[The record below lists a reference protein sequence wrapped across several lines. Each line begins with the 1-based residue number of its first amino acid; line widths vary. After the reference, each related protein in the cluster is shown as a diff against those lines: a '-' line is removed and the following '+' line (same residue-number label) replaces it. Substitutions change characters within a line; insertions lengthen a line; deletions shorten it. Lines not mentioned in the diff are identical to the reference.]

1 MIGLIGFWSHA
12 LAAVLYGAVALWRLR
27 RWNQDPSD
35 RRLTAALAMTSAW
48 AIFTAFLGPYS
59 TASGIALSGRNIAFL
74 AFMYSLLR
82 KAGDDDRQDAI
93 KVVYVMIAGVIG
105 LQLTIGGVAPE
116 FVHKHVIYDAL
127 QSAGQVIGLAVAA
140 GSLVLVHNLYGQ
152 AAPDSRSNIRLPM
165 IALAAMW
172 VYDLHLYTVAYLT
185 RAPVNDLL
193 AMQGAI
199 LAMLVPLFAL
209 ASRRSGQWRVQ
220 LSRAATFQSISL
232 FAILIYL
239 ILMMSAT
246 RVLELVGGHWVR
258 VGQIGI
264 IFVMTVAALV
274 LLPSGRMR
282 ALARVMLAKHLFE
295 HRYDYRE
302 EWLRFTRTIGSAGA
316 DEDQAPLGDRI
327 IKAIADIAQAP
338 GGLLFV
344 ADDYGRLALSASWNW
359 RGPLPE
365 PGGDA
370 SAFIHFLEARS
381 FILDFG
387 TVRDGTV
394 HLNGDNVGLPDWLAG
409 LDGWA
414 GIPLLHS
421 EKLLGL
427 VIVAH
432 PPVRRPLD
440 WEDFDLFR
448 TAGVQ
453 AATCLADARGQEA
466 LANAQRF
473 DEFNRRF
480 AFIIHD
486 VKNLVSQLSL
496 IIRNAERH
504 ADKPEFREDMIATL
518 HSSVRKMNDLLAR
531 LGRGSS
537 NVETEP
543 VRTMS
548 VAQSVAAVAE
558 IKRRVHPVDVT
569 GEPGLAALADPA
581 RLEQAMM
588 HLVQNAIDAGP
599 ADAPVRIHYEARGGE
614 AAIDI
619 VDTGCGM
626 SADFVRTRLFQP
638 FASTKETGFGVGAYE
653 ARALIAAMGGRIEVE
668 SREGAGTR
676 FTLLLPRGEKDSAPN
691 RQRPQQKDAA

>member
-1 MIGLIGFWSHA
+1 MINLIGFWSHA
-12 LAAVLYGAVALWRLR
+12 LAAVLYAVLALWRLR
-27 RWNQDPSD
+27 RWNNDPSD

-59 TASGIALSGRNIAFL
+59 TASGIAASGRNIAFL
-74 AFMYSLLR
+74 AFMYSLSS
-82 KAGDDDRQDAI
+82 KASAGDRQPTVRVLY
-93 KVVYVMIAGVIG
+93 VVIAAVIG
-105 LQLTIGGVAPE
+105 LQLTIAGVAPE
-116 FVHKHVIYDAL
+116 FVHAPLIYNAL
-127 QSAGQVIGLAVAA
+127 QSAGQMIGLTIAA
-140 GSLVLVHNLYGQ
+140 GSLILVHNLYGQ

-172 VYDLHLYTVAYLT
+172 AYDLHLDTVAYLT

-199 LAMLVPLFAL
+199 LSMLLPLFAL

-232 FAILIYL
+232 LAILVYL

-258 VGQIGI
+258 VGQVGI
-264 IFVMTVAALV
+264 IFAMTVAALV

-282 ALARVMLAKHLFE
+282 ALARVLLAKHLFE

-302 EWLRFTRTIGSAGA
+302 EWLRFTRTIGSGG
-316 DEDQAPLGDRI
+316 EGQAPLGERV
-327 IKAIADIAQAP
+327 IKAMADIAEAP

-344 ADDYGRLALSASWNW
+344 AEEDGRLALTASFNW
-359 RGPLPE
+359 RGPSPE
-365 PGGDA
+365 AGGDA
-370 SAFIHFLEARS
+370 SAFMRFLEART
-381 FILDFG
+381 FVLDFG
-387 TVRDGTV
+387 SVRDGAIRFHGESV
-394 HLNGDNVGLPDWLAG
+394 ALPSWLAG
-409 LDGWA
+409 LEGWA
-414 GIPLLHS
+414 GIPLLHN

-427 VIVAH
+427 VVVAH

-453 AATCLADARGQEA
+453 AATCLAEARGQEA

-518 HSSVRKMNDLLAR
+518 HSSVKKMNDLLAR

-537 NVETEP
+537 NVEAEP

-548 VAQSVAAVAE
+548 VAQAVASVAE
-558 IKRRVHPVDVT
+558 IKRRVHPVEVT
-569 GEPGLAALADPA
+569 GEAGLAALADPA

-588 HLVQNAIDAGP
+588 HLVQNAIDASP
-599 ADAPVRIHYEARGGE
+599 AEAPIRIHYEARGGE
-614 AAIDI
+614 AAIEI
-619 VDTGCGM
+619 VDSGCGM

-638 FASTKETGFGVGAYE
+638 FASTKEMGFGVGAYE
-653 ARALIAAMGGRIEVE
+653 ARTLVAAMGGRIEVE

-676 FTLLLPRGEKDSAPN
+676 FTLLLQRGERDSAPTE
-691 RQRPQQKDAA
+691 RRDAA

>member
-12 LAAVLYGAVALWRLR
+12 LAAILYGLLALWRLK

-59 TASGIALSGRNIAFL
+59 AESGIAVSGRNVAFL
-74 AFMYSLLR
+74 AFMYSLSR
-82 KAGDDDRQDAI
+82 QAGDDERQRSI
-93 KVVYVMIAGVIG
+93 RIVYTAVAAVIG

-116 FVHKHVIYDAL
+116 FVHVPRLYDAL
-127 QSAGQVIGLAVAA
+127 ESASQMIGLTVAA
-140 GSLVLVHNLYGQ
+140 GALVLVHNLYGQ
-152 AAPDSRSNIRLPM
+152 AAPDSRSSLRLPM
-165 IALAAMW
+165 LALAAMW
-172 VYDLHLYTVAYLT
+172 AYDLHLHTVAYLT
-185 RAPVNDLL
+185 RASVDDLM
-193 AMQGAI
+193 AMRGAI
-199 LAMLVPLFAL
+199 LALLVPLFAL
-209 ASRRSGQWRVQ
+209 SSRRRGEWRVQ
-220 LSRAATFQSISL
+220 LSRAATFQSISVL
-232 FAILIYL
+232 AILAYL

-246 RVLELVGGHWVR
+246 RLLEIVGGHWVR
-258 VGQIGI
+258 LGQIGL
-264 IFVMTVAALV
+264 IFTTTLVALI

-282 ALARVMLAKHLFE
+282 ALAQVLLAKHLFQ

-302 EWLRFTRTIGSAGA
+302 EWLRFTRTIGAAGE
-316 DEDQAPLGDRI
+316 DEAPLGERI
-327 IKAIADIAQAP
+327 VKGMADLAGAP

-344 ADDYGRLALSASWNW
+344 PDDYGRLALSATWNW
-359 RGPLPE
+359 HDRLPVPADE
-365 PGGDA
+365 A
-370 SAFIHFLEARS
+370 VAFIRFLETKT
-381 FILDFG
+381 FVLDFG
-387 TVRDGTV
+387 SVREGAVRRDGESV
-394 HLNGDNVGLPDWLAG
+394 ALPPWLAEIEQ
-409 LDGWA
+409 GWA
-414 GIPLLHS
+414 GIPLLHH
-421 EKLLGL
+421 ERLVGL
-427 VIVAH
+427 VVVAH

-453 AATCLADARGQEA
+453 AAACLAEARGQEA

-504 ADKPEFREDMIATL
+504 ADKPEFREDMMATL

-531 LGRGSS
+531 LGRGSA
-537 NVETEP
+537 NVEAEP

-548 VAQSVAAVAE
+548 VAQAVASVAE
-558 IKRRVHPVDVT
+558 IKRRVHPVEVS

-581 RLEQAMM
+581 RLEQAIM
-588 HLVQNAIDAGP
+588 HLVQNAIDASP
-599 ADAPVRIHYEARGGE
+599 AGAPVHILYAARHGE
-614 AAIDI
+614 AAIEI
-619 VDTGCGM
+619 VDAGCGM

-638 FASTKETGFGVGAYE
+638 FASTKEMGFGVGAYE

-676 FTLLLPRGEKDSAPN
+676 FILLLPRAETHTAPAE
-691 RQRPQQKDAA
+691 RRDAA

>member
-1 MIGLIGFWSHA
+1 MINLIGFWSHA
-12 LAAVLYGAVALWRLR
+12 LAAILYAALALWRLR

-59 TASGIALSGRNIAFL
+59 TASGIAAAGRNFAFL
-74 AFMYSLLR
+74 AFMYSLSR
-82 KAGDDDRQDAI
+82 KPADAERQPAI
-93 KVVYVMIAGVIG
+93 KVVYVVVAAVIG

-116 FVHKHVIYDAL
+116 FVHKPLIYDAL
-127 QSAGQVIGLAVAA
+127 QSAGQMIGLTIAA

-152 AAPDSRSNIRLPM
+152 AAPDSRSNLRLPM

-172 VYDLHLYTVAYLT
+172 AYDLHLDTVAYLT

-193 AMQGAI
+193 AMQGAV
-199 LAMLVPLFAL
+199 LSMLVPLFAL
-209 ASRRSGQWRVQ
+209 ASRRSDQWRVQ

-232 FAILIYL
+232 LAILAYL
-239 ILMMSAT
+239 LLMMSAT
-246 RVLELVGGHWVR
+246 RLLELVGGHWVR

-264 IFVMTVAALV
+264 IFAMTVVALV

-282 ALARVMLAKHLFE
+282 ALARVLLAKHLFE

-302 EWLRFTRTIGSAGA
+302 EWLRFTRTIGSAGDHA
-316 DEDQAPLGDRI
+316 PPLGERV
-327 IKAIADIAQAP
+327 IKAMADIAEAP

-344 ADDYGRLALSASWNW
+344 ADDYGRLALSASWSW
-359 RGPLPE
+359 RGSLPE

-370 SAFIHFLEARS
+370 SAFVRFLETKT
-381 FILDFG
+381 FVLDFG
-387 TVRDGTV
+387 GVREGAIR
-394 HLNGDNVGLPDWLAG
+394 LNDESVALPAWLAA

-414 GIPLLHS
+414 GIPLLHN
-421 EKLLGL
+421 ERLLGL
-427 VIVAH
+427 VVIAH

-453 AATCLADARGQEA
+453 AATCLAEARGQEA

-518 HSSVRKMNDLLAR
+518 HSSVKKMNDLLAR

-537 NVETEP
+537 NVEAEP

-548 VAQSVAAVAE
+548 VARTVAAIAE
-558 IKRRVHPVDVT
+558 IKRRVHPVEVSGDS
-569 GEPGLAALADPA
+569 GLAAQADPS

-588 HLVQNAIDAGP
+588 HLVQNAIDASP
-599 ADAPVRIHYEARGGE
+599 AEAPIRIHYEARGRE

-619 VDTGCGM
+619 VDAGCGM

-638 FASTKETGFGVGAYE
+638 FASTKEMGFGVGAYE
-653 ARALIAAMGGRIEVE
+653 ARALVAAMGGRIEVE

-676 FTLLLPRGEKDSAPN
+676 FTLLLPRGETDSA
-691 RQRPQQKDAA
+691 RERRDAA

>member
-1 MIGLIGFWSHA
+1 MIGLIGVWSHA
-12 LAAVLYGAVALWRLR
+12 LAAVLYGALALWRLR

-59 TASGIALSGRNIAFL
+59 TASGIAASGRNIAFL
-74 AFMYSLLR
+74 AFMYSLSR
-82 KAGDDDRQDAI
+82 KAGDDERQGALRI
-93 KVVYVMIAGVIG
+93 LYIVVAAVIG

-116 FVHKHVIYDAL
+116 FVHKPLIYDAL
-127 QSAGQVIGLAVAA
+127 QSAGQMIGLTIAA
-140 GSLVLVHNLYGQ
+140 GSLILVHNLYGQ
-152 AAPDSRSNIRLPM
+152 AAPDSRSAIRLPM

-172 VYDLHLYTVAYLT
+172 AYDLHVDTVAYLT
-185 RAPVNDLL
+185 RAPVNDLM
-193 AMQGAI
+193 AMQGAV

-209 ASRRSGQWRVQ
+209 ASRRSAQWRVQ
-220 LSRAATFQSISL
+220 LSRAATFQSLSL
-232 FAILIYL
+232 LAILVYL
-239 ILMMSAT
+239 LLMMSAT
-246 RVLELVGGHWVR
+246 RLLELVGGHWVR
-258 VGQIGI
+258 VGQVGI
-264 IFVMTVAALV
+264 IFAMTVAALV
-274 LLPSGRMR
+274 LVPSGRMR

-302 EWLRFTRTIGSAGA
+302 EWLRFTRTIGSAGDDA
-316 DEDQAPLGDRI
+316 APLGERL
-327 IKAIADIAQAP
+327 IKAMADIAEAP

-344 ADDYGRLALSASWNW
+344 PDDYGRLALTASWNW
-359 RGPLPE
+359 RGVLPE

-370 SAFIHFLEARS
+370 SAFIRFLEANT

-387 TVRDGTV
+387 SVRDGAV
-394 HLNGDNVGLPDWLAG
+394 RFHGESVALPDWLAA

-414 GIPLLHS
+414 GIPLLHN

-427 VIVAH
+427 VVIAH

-453 AATCLADARGQEA
+453 AATCLAEARGQEA

-486 VKNLVSQLSL
+486 IKNLVSQLSL

-537 NVETEP
+537 NVESEP

-558 IKRRVHPVDVT
+558 IKRRVHPVEVS
-569 GEPGLAALADPA
+569 GEAGLAACADPS

-588 HLVQNAIDAGP
+588 HLVQNAIDASP
-599 ADAPVRIHYEARGGE
+599 ADAPIRIRYETRGRE
-614 AAIDI
+614 AAIEI

-626 SADFVRTRLFQP
+626 SADFVRTQLFQP
-638 FASTKETGFGVGAYE
+638 FASTKEMGFGVGAYE
-653 ARALIAAMGGRIEVE
+653 ARTLVAAMGGRIEVE

-676 FTLLLPRGEKDSAPN
+676 FTLLLPRDEKIAASEK
-691 RQRPQQKDAA
+691 RDAA